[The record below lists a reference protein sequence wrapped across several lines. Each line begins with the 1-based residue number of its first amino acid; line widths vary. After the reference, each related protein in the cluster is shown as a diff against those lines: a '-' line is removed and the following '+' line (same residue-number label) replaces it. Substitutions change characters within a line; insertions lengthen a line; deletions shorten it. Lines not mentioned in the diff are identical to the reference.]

1 MKKIILMSLLCVL
14 SLNMEAQGKKMLVTY
29 FSWSNN
35 TKALA
40 EEIQRQ
46 TGADIYRIE
55 PQEAYTT
62 NYNTLAYSIANAE
75 KEANA
80 RPALKDTLRSMQ
92 DYDIVF
98 VGCPVWWY
106 DAPMIIHSFLECKD
120 YDFKG
125 MTIVPFCTFVTSTY
139 QTLNDIV
146 AATPD
151 SEHLDGLG
159 LRGASSYSEATV
171 KEWLDRI
178 GISDIVAG
186 IESPSFEK
194 NRQQQGIYNL
204 QGQRV
209 TSILDRPKGLYIM
222 DGKKYLVK

>member
-1 MKKIILMSLLCVL
+1 MKKSILLLLLSVL
-14 SLNMEAQGKKMLVTY
+14 SLNIEAQGKKMLVTY

-55 PQEAYTT
+55 PREAYTT

-75 KEANA
+75 KDANA
-80 RPALKDTLRSMQ
+80 RPALKDTLRTMN

-106 DAPMIIHSFLECKD
+106 AAPMIIHSFLECKD

-125 MTIVPFCTFVTSTY
+125 KTIVPFCTFVTSTY

-159 LRGASSYSEATV
+159 LRGAGSYSEVTV

-186 IESPSFEK
+186 IEILSAAR
-194 NRQQQGIYNL
+194 N
-204 QGQRV
+204 GQ
-209 TSILDRPKGLYIM
+209 
-222 DGKKYLVK
+222 

>member
-1 MKKIILMSLLCVL
+1 MKRILFLALLSIIVL
-14 SLNMEAQGKKMLVTY
+14 GMEAQGKKMLVTY

-55 PQEAYTT
+55 PLESYTT
-62 NYNTLAYSIANAE
+62 DYQTLAYTIANAE
-75 KEANA
+75 KADNA

-125 MTIVPFCTFVTSTY
+125 KTIVPFCTFVTSTY

-159 LRGASSYSEATV
+159 LRGTSSYSEATV

-178 GISDIVAG
+178 SISDIVAG
-186 IESPSFEK
+186 IESPSFVK
-194 NRQQQGIYNL
+194 NRQLQGIYNL

-209 TSILDRPKGLYIM
+209 TSILDRSKGLYIM
-222 DGKKYLVK
+222 DGQKYLVK

>member
-1 MKKIILMSLLCVL
+1 MKRILFLALFSIIALG
-14 SLNMEAQGKKMLVTY
+14 MEAQGKKMLVTY

-55 PQEAYTT
+55 PLESYTT
-62 NYNTLAYSIANAE
+62 DYQTLAYTIANAE
-75 KEANA
+75 KADNA

-125 MTIVPFCTFVTSTY
+125 KTIVPFCTFVTSTY

-186 IESPSFEK
+186 IESPSFVK

-209 TSILDRPKGLYIM
+209 MSILDIPKGLYIM